1 MKIKVGVIQKRYAV
15 FDYKKRFEIKEGCAV
30 DLRNDEPERILET
43 EDLDFA
49 KTMINGMNTSVY
61 CPSGKTYYVEE
72 YALEIWEKDEDGEL
86 EFTGDTECF
95 SKMEIKL
102 VKKPGYDLYGTYD
115 NLEEAEK
122 AKKEYEAN
130 DGECDL
136 FFVF

>member
-1 MKIKVGVIQKRYAV
+1 MKIKVGVIQKRYAT

-30 DLRNDEPERILET
+30 DLRNDEPEKILET

-49 KTMINGMNTSVY
+49 REVFNSLVTSIS

-86 EFTGDTECF
+86 EFTGDTESF

-102 VKKPGYDLYGTYD
+102 IKKPGYELYGIYD

-122 AKKEYEAN
+122 AKREYETN

>member
-1 MKIKVGVIQKRYAV
+1 MKIKVGVIQKRYAT

-30 DLRNDEPERILET
+30 DLRNDEPEKILET

-49 KTMINGMNTSVY
+49 REVFNSLVTSIS

-86 EFTGDTECF
+86 EFTGDTESF

-102 VKKPGYDLYGTYD
+102 ITDPGYETYGVYD
-115 NLEEAEK
+115 SLEDAER
-122 AKKEYEAN
+122 AKLEY
-130 DGECDL
+130 DGEENL
-136 FFVF
+136 FVSFS

>member
-1 MKIKVGVIQKRYAV
+1 MNKKVGIIQKRYAV

-86 EFTGDTECF
+86 EFTGDTESF

-102 VKKPGYDLYGTYD
+102 ITDPGYETYGVYD
-115 NLEEAEK
+115 SLEDAER
-122 AKKEYEAN
+122 AKLEY
-130 DGECDL
+130 DGEENL
-136 FFVF
+136 FVSFS